1 MFDGM
6 KSPGRNDECW
16 CGSGKKYK
24 KCHLNLDERLQEL
37 YEQGEEVPHRSLLK
51 TAADIEGI
59 KKSAAINIGVLDYVS
74 EHIKA
79 GVNTAE
85 IDKWIYDY
93 TIEHGGTPADLNFEG
108 YPNSVCTSINEV
120 VCHGIPSEDDVLKEG
135 DIVNVDCSTILD
147 GYYSDSSRMFC
158 IGEVSEERKKLV
170 EVTRESVQRGLA
182 AVKPWGTLCDM
193 AAAVQE
199 CVEENGFS
207 VVREFGGHGIGLD
220 FHEDPFVGFTVESPD
235 VDTLL
240 VPGMCFTIEPMVN
253 AGAPDIFIDEKNG
266 WIVHT
271 KDGSDSAQWEV
282 QLVVTEDGY
291 ELLSW

>member
-37 YEQGEEVPHRSLLK
+37 YEQGEEVPYRSLLK

-59 KKSAAINIGVLDYVS
+59 KKSAAINIGVLDYVA

-120 VCHGIPSEDDVLKEG
+120 VCHGIPSEDDILCNG
-135 DIVNVDCSTILD
+135 DIINVDCSTIYK
-147 GYYSDSSRMFC
+147 GFYSDSSRMFI
-158 IGEVSEERKKLV
+158 IGETTPEKKKLV
-170 EVTRESVQRGLA
+170 EVARECVMAGLEQ
-182 AVKPWGTLCDM
+182 VKPWGFLGDM
-193 AAAVQE
+193 GQAVHDLAKK
-199 CVEENGFS
+199 NGYS
-207 VVREFGGHGIGLD
+207 VVRDVGGHGVGVR
-220 FHEDPFVGFTVESPD
+220 FHEEPWVSYVTKRGQEMVMA
-235 VDTLL
+235 
-240 VPGMCFTIEPMVN
+240 PGMMFTIEPMVN
-253 AGAPDIFIDEKNG
+253 MGTDDIYVDADNDWTIYTE
-266 WIVHT
+266 
-271 KDGSDSAQWEV
+271 DGMPSAQWEIQV
-282 QLVVTEDGY
+282 LVTETGH
-291 ELLSW
+291 EVISW